1 MKKNRIKLFLEN
13 FIFYGG
19 LSMLQKALPFITLPI
34 ITRLLV
40 DPSAYGIADM
50 FNLIISFGSAL
61 AVLGVYDAIF
71 REFFEEKDNKEYQKK
86 VTSTGMNIVLI
97 SGLIIMILVLVF
109 RTFIGKKFLGN
120 EIYSNLV
127 VLSGVGIYLSAISSI
142 VSVPTRLRNQRKV
155 YLIRGLTF
163 PIIGFGITITSIKLG
178 YTYEALIYGT
188 IGMSIISVISF
199 YFINKNDFSLKIF
212 DKKVAKELLKIG
224 LPLVPTFLIYWIF
237 NSMDRIMIN
246 RILGASELGIYTVG
260 SKVASISQLI
270 YSAFAGGW
278 SYFAFSTMKD
288 EKQVETNSKIFEYL
302 GVISITVY
310 MLAQPF
316 ISPVFNLFL
325 KGDYIR
331 GKEVFSFLFL
341 SPLILM
347 LYQTVGNQ
355 VIVIKKSYL
364 TTLALLFGAVLNI
377 ILNFLF
383 IESYGIKGA
392 AFSTLNSYIVSVV
405 IMCLICYKYK
415 LFIASKKFLFIS
427 FFILI
432 GIYFDFFFNEYI
444 YYKLIYGS
452 TLLIIIKIYLK
463 DLKKLLNRGN

>member
-1 MKKNRIKLFLEN
+1 MKNNKLKLFLEN
-13 FIFYGG
+13 FMFYGG

-40 DPSAYGIADM
+40 NPSAYGIADM

-61 AVLGVYDAIF
+61 AILGIYDAIF
-71 REFFEEKDNKEYQKK
+71 REFFEEKNNKEYQKK

-97 SGLIIMILVLVF
+97 SGLIIMILVLIF
-109 RTFIGKKFLGN
+109 RIFIGKKVLGN

-142 VSVPTRLRNQRKV
+142 VSVPTRLRNQRRV
-155 YLIRGLTF
+155 YLISGLTF
-163 PIIGFGITITSIKLG
+163 PIIGFGITIISIKLG

-237 NSMDRIMIN
+237 NSTDRIMIN
-246 RILGASELGIYTVG
+246 RMLGASELGIYTVG
-260 SKVASISQLI
+260 SKVSSISQLI

-288 EKQVETNSKIFEYL
+288 EKQVEINSKIFEYL

-310 MLAQPF
+310 ILAQPF

-325 KGDYIR
+325 KGDYVR

-355 VIVIKKSYL
+355 VIVIKKSFL

-377 ILNFLF
+377 ILNLLF
-383 IESYGIKGA
+383 IESYGIRGA
-392 AFSTLNSYIVSVV
+392 AFSTLNSYIVSVI

-415 LFIASKKFLFIS
+415 LFTLSRRFLIVS
-427 FFILI
+427 TLTLI
-432 GIYFDFFFNEYI
+432 GVYSDFFFKEYI
-444 YYKLIYGS
+444 VYKLIYGII
-452 TLLIIIKIYLK
+452 LIIIFIFYQK
-463 DLKKLLNRGN
+463 DLKYLLKSR

>member
-1 MKKNRIKLFLEN
+1 M
-13 FIFYGG
+13 
-19 LSMLQKALPFITLPI
+19 
-34 ITRLLV
+34 
-40 DPSAYGIADM
+40 
-50 FNLIISFGSAL
+50 
-61 AVLGVYDAIF
+61 
-71 REFFEEKDNKEYQKK
+71 
-86 VTSTGMNIVLI
+86 
-97 SGLIIMILVLVF
+97 
-109 RTFIGKKFLGN
+109 
-120 EIYSNLV
+120 
-127 VLSGVGIYLSAISSI
+127 
-142 VSVPTRLRNQRKV
+142 RNQRKI

-163 PIIGFGITITSIKLG
+163 PIIGFGITIISIKLG

-278 SYFAFSTMKD
+278 GYFAFSTMKD

-310 MLAQPF
+310 ILAQPF

-325 KGDYIR
+325 KGGYIR

-355 VIVIKKSYL
+355 VVVIKKSYL
-364 TTLALLFGAVLNI
+364 TTLALLFGAILNI
-377 ILNFLF
+377 ILNLLF
-383 IESYGIKGA
+383 IESYGIRGA
-392 AFSTLNSYIVSVV
+392 AFSTLNSYIVSVI
-405 IMCLICYKYK
+405 IMCLICCKYK
-415 LFIASKKFLFIS
+415 LFIASKKFLLIS
-427 FFILI
+427 FFILS
-432 GIYFDFFFNEYI
+432 GIYFDFFFNEYV

>member
-1 MKKNRIKLFLEN
+1 MKNNKIKLFLEN

-19 LSMLQKALPFITLPI
+19 LSMLQKVLPFITLPI
-34 ITRLLV
+34 ITRLLI
-40 DPSAYGIADM
+40 DPSTYGIADM

-61 AVLGVYDAIF
+61 AVLGIYDAIF

-97 SGLIIMILVLVF
+97 SGLIIMILVIIF
-109 RTFIGKKFLGN
+109 RSFLGKKLLGN
-120 EIYSNLV
+120 EIYSNLI

-278 SYFAFSTMKD
+278 GYFAFSTMKD

-310 MLAQPF
+310 ILAQPF

-325 KGDYIR
+325 KGGYIR

-364 TTLALLFGAVLNI
+364 TTLALLFGAILNI
-377 ILNFLF
+377 ILNLLF
-383 IESYGIKGA
+383 IESYGIRGA
-392 AFSTLNSYIVSVV
+392 AFSTLNSYIVSVI

-415 LFIASKKFLFIS
+415 LFIASKKFLLIS
-427 FFILI
+427 FFILS

>member
-1 MKKNRIKLFLEN
+1 MQKSRLILFLEN
-13 FIFYGG
+13 FMFYGG

-61 AVLGVYDAIF
+61 AVLGIYDAIF

-127 VLSGVGIYLSAISSI
+127 VLSGVGIYLSAISRI

-163 PIIGFGITITSIKLG
+163 PIIGFGITIISIKLG

-237 NSMDRIMIN
+237 NSMDRVMIN
-246 RILGASELGIYTVG
+246 RILGTSELGIYTVG

-310 MLAQPF
+310 ILAQPF

-325 KGDYIR
+325 KGDYTR

-355 VIVIKKSYL
+355 VIVIKKSFL

-377 ILNFLF
+377 ILNLLF
-383 IESYGIKGA
+383 IESYGIRGA
-392 AFSTLNSYIVSVV
+392 AFSTLNSYIVSVI

-415 LFIASKKFLFIS
+415 LFITSKKFLFLS
-427 FFILI
+427 FFILS
-432 GIYFDFFFNEYI
+432 GIYFDFFFNEYV
-444 YYKLIYGS
+444 YYKLIYGG

>member
-1 MKKNRIKLFLEN
+1 MNKKFKLFLEN
-13 FIFYGG
+13 FMFYGG

-61 AVLGVYDAIF
+61 AVLGIYDAIF

-97 SGLIIMILVLVF
+97 SGLIIMILVIIF
-109 RTFIGKKFLGN
+109 RSFLGKKLLGN
-120 EIYSNLV
+120 EIYSNLI
-127 VLSGVGIYLSAISSI
+127 VLSGVGIYLSTISSI
-142 VSVPTRLRNQRKV
+142 VSVPTRLRNQRKI

-163 PIIGFGITITSIKLG
+163 PIIGFGITIISIKLG

-246 RILGASELGIYTVG
+246 RMLGASELGIYTVG
-260 SKVASISQLI
+260 SKVSSISQLI

-302 GVISITVY
+302 GVISISVY
-310 MLAQPF
+310 ILAQPF
-316 ISPVFNLFL
+316 ISPVFNLVL

-364 TTLALLFGAVLNI
+364 ATLALLFGAVLNI
-377 ILNFLF
+377 ILNLLF
-383 IESYGIKGA
+383 IEGYGIRGA
-392 AFSTLNSYIVSVV
+392 AFSTLNSYIISVI

-415 LFIASKKFLFIS
+415 LFTLSRRFLIVS
-427 FFILI
+427 TLTLI
-432 GIYFDFFFNEYI
+432 GVYSDFFFKEYI
-444 YYKLIYGS
+444 VYKLIYGII
-452 TLLIIIKIYLK
+452 LIIIFIFYQK
-463 DLKKLLNRGN
+463 DLKYLLKSR

>member
-1 MKKNRIKLFLEN
+1 MKNNKIKLFLEN

-19 LSMLQKALPFITLPI
+19 LSMLQKVLPFITLPI
-34 ITRLLV
+34 ITRLLI
-40 DPSAYGIADM
+40 DPSTYGIADM

-61 AVLGVYDAIF
+61 AVLGIYDAIF

-97 SGLIIMILVLVF
+97 SGLIIMILVIIF
-109 RTFIGKKFLGN
+109 RSFLGKKLLGN
-120 EIYSNLV
+120 EIYSNLI
-127 VLSGVGIYLSAISSI
+127 VLSGVGIYLSTISSI
-142 VSVPTRLRNQRKV
+142 VSVPTRLRNQRKI

-163 PIIGFGITITSIKLG
+163 PIIGFGITIISIKLG

-260 SKVASISQLI
+260 SKVSSISQLI

-288 EKQVETNSKIFEYL
+288 EKQVETNSRIFEYL

-310 MLAQPF
+310 ILAQPF

-377 ILNFLF
+377 ILNLLF
-383 IESYGIKGA
+383 IESYGIRGA
-392 AFSTLNSYIVSVV
+392 AFSTLNSYIVSVI

-415 LFIASKKFLFIS
+415 LFIASKKFLLIS
-427 FFILI
+427 FFILS
-432 GIYFDFFFNEYI
+432 GIYFDFFFNVYI
-444 YYKLIYGS
+444 DYELIYGS
-452 TLLIIIKIYLK
+452 TLLIIIKINEN

>member
-1 MKKNRIKLFLEN
+1 M
-13 FIFYGG
+13 
-19 LSMLQKALPFITLPI
+19 
-34 ITRLLV
+34 
-40 DPSAYGIADM
+40 
-50 FNLIISFGSAL
+50 
-61 AVLGVYDAIF
+61 
-71 REFFEEKDNKEYQKK
+71 
-86 VTSTGMNIVLI
+86 
-97 SGLIIMILVLVF
+97 
-109 RTFIGKKFLGN
+109 
-120 EIYSNLV
+120 
-127 VLSGVGIYLSAISSI
+127 
-142 VSVPTRLRNQRKV
+142 RNQRKV

-278 SYFAFSTMKD
+278 GYFAFSTMKD

-310 MLAQPF
+310 ILAQPF

-325 KGDYIR
+325 KGDYVR

-355 VIVIKKSYL
+355 VIVIKKSFL

-377 ILNFLF
+377 ILNLLF
-383 IESYGIKGA
+383 IESYGIRGA
-392 AFSTLNSYIVSVV
+392 AFSTLNSYIVSVI
-405 IMCLICYKYK
+405 IMCLICCKYK
-415 LFIASKKFLFIS
+415 LFIASKNF
-427 FFILI
+427 
-432 GIYFDFFFNEYI
+432 Y
-444 YYKLIYGS
+444 
-452 TLLIIIKIYLK
+452 
-463 DLKKLLNRGN
+463 

>member
-1 MKKNRIKLFLEN
+1 MKNNKLKLFLEN
-13 FIFYGG
+13 FMFYGG

-50 FNLIISFGSAL
+50 FNLMISFGSAL
-61 AVLGVYDAIF
+61 AVLGIYDAIF
-71 REFFEEKDNKEYQKK
+71 REFFEEKNNKEYQKK

-109 RTFIGKKFLGN
+109 RTFIGKKVLGD

-127 VLSGVGIYLSAISSI
+127 ILSGIGIYLSTISSI
-142 VSVPTRLRNQRKV
+142 VSVPTRLRNQRKI

-163 PIIGFGITITSIKLG
+163 PIVGFGITIISIKLG

-188 IGMSIISVISF
+188 IGMSLISVISF

-246 RILGASELGIYTVG
+246 RMLGASELGIYTVG
-260 SKVASISQLI
+260 SKVSSISQLI

-310 MLAQPF
+310 ILAQPF

-331 GKEVFSFLFL
+331 GKEVFSLLFL

-364 TTLALLFGAVLNI
+364 ATLALLFGAVLNI
-377 ILNFLF
+377 ILNLLF
-383 IESYGIKGA
+383 IEGYGIRGA
-392 AFSTLNSYIVSVV
+392 AFSTLNSYIISVI

-415 LFIASKKFLFIS
+415 LFTLSRRFLIVS
-427 FFILI
+427 ILTLI
-432 GIYFDFFFNEYI
+432 GVYSDFFFKEYI
-444 YYKLIYGS
+444 VYKLMYVII
-452 TLLIIIKIYLK
+452 LIIIFIFYQK
-463 DLKKLLNRGN
+463 DLKYLLKSR

>member
-1 MKKNRIKLFLEN
+1 MNKKFRLFLEN

-34 ITRLLV
+34 ITGLLV

-61 AVLGVYDAIF
+61 AVLGIYDAIF

-97 SGLIIMILVLVF
+97 SGVIIMILVIIF
-109 RTFIGKKFLGN
+109 RSFLGKKLLGN
-120 EIYSNLV
+120 EIYSNLI
-127 VLSGVGIYLSAISSI
+127 VLSGVGIYLSTISSI
-142 VSVPTRLRNQRKV
+142 VSVPTRLRNQRKI

-163 PIIGFGITITSIKLG
+163 PIIGFGITIISIKLG

-246 RILGASELGIYTVG
+246 RMLGASELGIYTVG
-260 SKVASISQLI
+260 SKVSSISQLI

-288 EKQVETNSKIFEYL
+288 EKQVEINSKIFEYL

-310 MLAQPF
+310 ILAQPF

-325 KGDYIR
+325 KGDYVR

-364 TTLALLFGAVLNI
+364 STVALLFGAVLNI
-377 ILNFLF
+377 ILNLLF
-383 IESYGIKGA
+383 IESYGIRGA
-392 AFSTLNSYIVSVV
+392 AFSTLNSYIVSVI

-415 LFIASKKFLFIS
+415 LFTLSRRFLIVS
-427 FFILI
+427 TLTLI
-432 GIYFDFFFNEYI
+432 GVYSDFFFKEYI
-444 YYKLIYGS
+444 VYKLIYGII
-452 TLLIIIKIYLK
+452 LIIIFIFYQK
-463 DLKKLLNRGN
+463 DLKYLLKSR

>member
-1 MKKNRIKLFLEN
+1 MQKSRLILFLEN

-34 ITRLLV
+34 VTRFLV
-40 DPSAYGIADM
+40 EPSAYGIADM
-50 FNLIISFGSAL
+50 FNLLISFGSTL
-61 AVLGVYDAIF
+61 AVLGIYDAIF

-86 VTSTGMNIVLI
+86 VTSTGINIVLI
-97 SGLIIMILVLVF
+97 SGLIIMILVVIF
-109 RTFIGKKFLGN
+109 RCFIGKKILGG
-120 EIYSNLV
+120 EVYSNLI
-127 VLSGVGIYLSAISSI
+127 VLSGVGIYLSAINSI
-142 VSVPTRLRNQRKV
+142 VSVPTRMRNQRKV
-155 YLIRGLTF
+155 YLIRSITF
-163 PIIGFGITITSIKLG
+163 PIIGFGITIISIKLG

-188 IGMSIISVISF
+188 IGMSTISVISF

-260 SKVASISQLI
+260 SKVASVSQLI

-302 GVISITVY
+302 GVISIAVY
-310 MLAQPF
+310 ILAQPF

-377 ILNFLF
+377 ILNLLF
-383 IESYGIKGA
+383 IESYGIRGA
-392 AFSTLNSYIVSVV
+392 AFSTLNSYIVSVI

-415 LFIASKKFLFIS
+415 LFIASKKFLLIS
-427 FFILI
+427 FFILS
-432 GIYFDFFFNEYI
+432 GIYFDFFFNEYV

-452 TLLIIIKIYLK
+452 ALLIIIKIYLK

>member
-1 MKKNRIKLFLEN
+1 MKKKLKLFLEN

-61 AVLGVYDAIF
+61 AVLGIYDAIF

-278 SYFAFSTMKD
+278 GYFAFSTMKD

-310 MLAQPF
+310 ILAQPF

-325 KGDYIR
+325 KGGYIR

-364 TTLALLFGAVLNI
+364 STLALLFGAVLNI
-377 ILNFLF
+377 ILNLLF
-383 IESYGIKGA
+383 IESYGIRGA
-392 AFSTLNSYIVSVV
+392 AFSTLNSYIVSVI

-415 LFIASKKFLFIS
+415 LFIASKKFLLIS
-427 FFILI
+427 FFILS
-432 GIYFDFFFNEYI
+432 GIYFDFFFNEYV